1 MTSIVAYEGD
11 AANRVVLNIGGTRFE
26 TCKNILKKI
35 PATRLSRLNETLVNY
50 DPICNEYFFDRH
62 PGVFSQILNYYRTGK
77 LHYPNNV
84 CGPLFE
90 SELEFWGLDSNQV
103 EPCCWKTYTKHRA
116 TEETLTTLDRLN
128 IDVERTPKQDLDI
141 KFGLIN
147 DVMNE
152 DNNNLSLFKRIQPIV
167 WQLFE
172 EPRSSFTAKLIAF
185 IQITM
190 ILSSILSLWMS
201 TLLLSTVHKIKI
213 NTNSTSYLTLF
224 RIQSDL
230 HLITKTI
237 DYITLAWFLIELT
250 IRFIVSHESKKLFFY
265 HLRNLIDSLLSL
277 LHLLYV
283 LYPIVILNRLQVFKV
298 FRLFHLLKYHPGLTV
313 IVLSIKMSTKILS
326 LMVFFLLV
334 ASTLFGAFIFYAE
347 KLTTNNQ
354 DNNLFISFIESFWY
368 SVVSLTTIGYGD
380 ITPTTLLGRLF
391 GSLCVLVGVSMVN
404 LPMCIVVEILTNFYK
419 HLSARSKL
427 PKTRRRVLD
436 IRIPRGRKMT
446 THEHAKIITDNSNSN
461 KKAALNRLKLTIK
474 TKNSICKLD
483 H

>member
-1 MTSIVAYEGD
+1 
-11 AANRVVLNIGGTRFE
+11 
-26 TCKNILKKI
+26 
-35 PATRLSRLNETLVNY
+35 
-50 DPICNEYFFDRH
+50 
-62 PGVFSQILNYYRTGK
+62 
-77 LHYPNNV
+77 
-84 CGPLFE
+84 
-90 SELEFWGLDSNQV
+90 
-103 EPCCWKTYTKHRA
+103 
-116 TEETLTTLDRLN
+116 
-128 IDVERTPKQDLDI
+128 
-141 KFGLIN
+141 
-147 DVMNE
+147 MNE

-250 IRFIVSHESKKLFFY
+250 IRFIVSHESKKLFLY